1 MSKYNHYAKSLQA
14 AFLEFREGYADAVAA
29 FEAAKKKRE
38 TAGRNMESQLLA
50 KADFMAAEKK
60 FNSAQSLLLDELNNK
75 RAELRA
81 ALEQE
86 VRDENLANPDAVDN
100 SGLELLKSGLLSAD
114 DFYSLAEKYSGNA
127 TMLRFVA
134 KFAKESRRYGQHQSE
149 RPRSAV

>member
-1 MSKYNHYAKSLQA
+1 MSKYNNFAKDLDAAFKAARQEYVEAWDKFQA
-14 AFLEFREGYADAVAA
+14 AKEARGKGDAMARQRTELKYQQAELDFKEAEARIWPEFNR
-29 FEAAKKKRE
+29 R
-38 TAGRNMESQLLA
+38 
-50 KADFMAAEKK
+50 
-60 FNSAQSLLLDELNNK
+60 

-81 ALEQE
+81 ALERE